1 MKNNFIYHA
10 EMNAG
15 RWKPI
20 GIQNPHSLINP
31 IHKYFKL
38 ILLVMVMVLWT
49 SCESSF
55 DEPEIIALQQDQD
68 TGEFGD
74 GHARHGLPSAEIA
87 RLRNAVAGYHNME
100 KAIEDGYTV
109 QATDYFTQMGY
120 HYLNPAL
127 LDDQFELEKPELLLY
142 APSPSG
148 KLKLVAVEY
157 ATPIEDL
164 NNPPPPPEG
173 FSGDADVWTIN
184 SDFSLWTLHVW
195 TTLQNP
201 DGIFASHNPRLP

>member
-1 MKNNFIYHA
+1 MKNHFIHYA
-10 EMNAG
+10 TVNAG
-15 RWKPI
+15 RRKPFR
-20 GIQNPHSLINP
+20 NHDLPSLVHSVSGC
-31 IHKYFKL
+31 FKL
-38 ILLVMVMVLWT
+38 ILLTVLMGLWAG
-49 SCESSF
+49 CESTF
-55 DEPEIIALQQDQD
+55 EEPEIVNLQENQD
-68 TGEFGD
+68 TYDFRNS
-74 GHARHGLPSAEIA
+74 HARHGLPTAEIA

-100 KAIEDGYTV
+100 KAMEDGYTV

-142 APSPSG
+142 APSPNG

-157 ATPIEDL
+157 ATPIADL

-173 FSGDADVWTIN
+173 FPGDADVWTIN
-184 SDFSLWTLHVW
+184 YDFSLWTLHVW